1 MLTYLFYVKKQW
13 LIKNKPLR
21 HLFLGVKKGTLLPIM
36 TTNISENNLYG
47 QPALANLSSSVANK
61 QVLGPKTAPTWRTAL
76 AAREAGPTAALR
88 AVRTNI
94 VQSIRAFRTADLM
107 EAAEELG
114 NHFIYANATEAI
126 TKSEVLDR
134 IAKGFYFPRQQ
145 AKNFDN
151 LLDSLTTL
159 IDRSG
164 PQPGFVIVLEGLPC
178 THKFDKEARETL
190 LDVFRDAVEF
200 WADRRVSCR
209 VFYSFA

>member
-1 MLTYLFYVKKQW
+1 M
-13 LIKNKPLR
+13 NNR
-21 HLFLGVKKGTLLPIM
+21 
-36 TTNISENNLYG
+36 SENSNTASFEEHSRAESWDSNDRLETESSAANIYAEG
-47 QPALANLSSSVANK
+47 GLSRLQTYAANQVSGKKVTASWRAALAV
-61 QVLGPKTAPTWRTAL
+61 RD
-76 AAREAGPTAALR
+76 AGPPAMLR
-88 AVRTNI
+88 SVRPNI
-94 VQSIRAFRTADLM
+94 VQSIRAFRTPDLQ
-107 EAAEELG
+107 EAATELG
-114 NHFIYANATEAI
+114 QHFIYANATEAI

>member
-1 MLTYLFYVKKQW
+1 MMTY
-13 LIKNKPLR
+13 
-21 HLFLGVKKGTLLPIM
+21 
-36 TTNISENNLYG
+36 ISENNLYG
-47 QPALANLSSSVANK
+47 QS
-61 QVLGPKTAPTWRTAL
+61 VLGTSASSTVATTVSRKKPTPTWRAAL

-94 VQSIRAFRTADLM
+94 VQSIRAFRTEDLM
-107 EAAEELG
+107 EAAGELG
-114 NHFIYANATEAI
+114 QHFIYASCSHAI
-126 TKSEVLDR
+126 TKSEVLES
-134 IAKGFYFPRQQ
+134 IANGLYFPRPQ

-151 LLDSLTTL
+151 LLNSLTTL
-159 IDRSG
+159 VDRSG

-209 VFYSFA
+209 IFYSFA

>member
-1 MLTYLFYVKKQW
+1 
-13 LIKNKPLR
+13 
-21 HLFLGVKKGTLLPIM
+21 M
-36 TTNISENNLYG
+36 TINISENNLYG
-47 QPALANLSSSVANK
+47 QSVLGSLNSSVANTG
-61 QVLGPKTAPTWRTAL
+61 VSGPKSTSTWRTAL

-94 VQSIRAFRTADLM
+94 VQSIRAFRTADLQ
-107 EAAEELG
+107 EAVSELG
-114 NHFIYANATEAI
+114 QHFIYASCAHAI
-126 TKSEVLDR
+126 TKSEVLEA
-134 IAKGFYFPRQQ
+134 IGNGFYFPRQQ

-209 VFYSFA
+209 IFYSFA

>member
-1 MLTYLFYVKKQW
+1 M
-13 LIKNKPLR
+13 
-21 HLFLGVKKGTLLPIM
+21 M
-36 TTNISENNLYG
+36 TNISENNLYG
-47 QPALANLSSSVANK
+47 QS
-61 QVLGPKTAPTWRTAL
+61 VLGGSASSTVPTTATGPKPTSTWRAAL

-94 VQSIRAFRTADLM
+94 VQSIRAFRTEDLM
-107 EAAEELG
+107 EAAGELG
-114 NHFIYANATEAI
+114 QHFIYANCAHAI
-126 TKSEVLDR
+126 TKSEVLEA
-134 IAKGFYFPRQQ
+134 IANGLHFPRQQ

-159 IDRSG
+159 VDRSG

-209 VFYSFA
+209 IFYSFA

>member
-1 MLTYLFYVKKQW
+1 
-13 LIKNKPLR
+13 
-21 HLFLGVKKGTLLPIM
+21 M

-47 QPALANLSSSVANK
+47 QPILGQLTSSGATTQAS
-61 QVLGPKTAPTWRTAL
+61 GPKTAPTWRTAL

-107 EAAEELG
+107 EAAGELG
-114 NHFIYANATEAI
+114 QHFIYANATEAQ
-126 TKSEVLDR
+126 TKSEVLER
-134 IAKGFYFPRQQ
+134 IAHGFHFPRQQ

-159 IDRSG
+159 VDRSG

>member
-1 MLTYLFYVKKQW
+1 
-13 LIKNKPLR
+13 
-21 HLFLGVKKGTLLPIM
+21 M

-47 QPALANLSSSVANK
+47 QPALANLRASVANT
-61 QVLGPKTAPTWRTAL
+61 QAVGPKTAPTWRTAL

-114 NHFIYANATEAI
+114 
-126 TKSEVLDR
+126 
-134 IAKGFYFPRQQ
+134 
-145 AKNFDN
+145 N

>member
-1 MLTYLFYVKKQW
+1 M
-13 LIKNKPLR
+13 
-21 HLFLGVKKGTLLPIM
+21 M
-36 TTNISENNLYG
+36 TNISENNLYG
-47 QPALANLSSSVANK
+47 QSVLGSSSSSATATAGASSAAT
-61 QVLGPKTAPTWRTAL
+61 QAASPKPTSTWRAAL

-94 VQSIRAFRTADLM
+94 VQSIRAFRTDDLM
-107 EAAEELG
+107 EAAGELG
-114 NHFIYANATEAI
+114 QHFIYASCSHAL
-126 TKSEVLDR
+126 TKSEVLEA
-134 IAKGFYFPRQQ
+134 IANGFHFPRQQ

-159 IDRSG
+159 VDRSG

-209 VFYSFA
+209 IFYSFA

>member
-1 MLTYLFYVKKQW
+1 
-13 LIKNKPLR
+13 
-21 HLFLGVKKGTLLPIM
+21 M

-47 QPALANLSSSVANK
+47 DAVVGNSSSSVAATPPVGDK
-61 QVLGPKTAPTWRTAL
+61 PTPAWRVAL

-94 VQSIRAFRTADLM
+94 VQSIRAFRTEDLL
-107 EAAEELG
+107 EAAQELG
-114 NHFIYANATEAI
+114 QHFIYANSTHAQ
-126 TKSEVLDR
+126 TKSEVLGS
-134 IAKGFYFPRQQ
+134 IAVGFYFPKQH

-151 LLDSLTTL
+151 LLTSLTTL
-159 IDRSG
+159 LDRSG

-200 WADRRVSCR
+200 WADRRVSFR

>member
-1 MLTYLFYVKKQW
+1 
-13 LIKNKPLR
+13 
-21 HLFLGVKKGTLLPIM
+21 M
-36 TTNISENNLYG
+36 TITISENNLYNQSVLG
-47 QPALANLSSSVANK
+47 NLSPSVAN
-61 QVLGPKTAPTWRTAL
+61 APVVGIKPASSSTWRAAL

-94 VQSIRAFRTADLM
+94 VQSIRAFRTDDLM
-107 EAAEELG
+107 EAASELG
-114 NHFIYANATEAI
+114 QHFIYANCSNAT
-126 TKSEVLDR
+126 TKSEVLEV
-134 IAKGFYFPRQQ
+134 IANAFHFPRQQ

-159 IDRSG
+159 VDRAG

-178 THKFDKEARETL
+178 THKFDKEVRETL

-209 VFYSFA
+209 VFYAFA